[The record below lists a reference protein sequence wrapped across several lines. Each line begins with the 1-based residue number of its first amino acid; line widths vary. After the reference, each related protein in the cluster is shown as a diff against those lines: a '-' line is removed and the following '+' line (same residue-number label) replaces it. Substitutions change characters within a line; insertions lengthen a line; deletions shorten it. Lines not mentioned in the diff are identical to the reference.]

1 MFAKCIAAFL
11 VAMSTVPAAA
21 QQPAK
26 LKAVASFSI
35 LADFVRNV
43 GGDRIEIATLVGPN
57 ADAHGF
63 APTPA
68 HARTVA
74 EANLIFINGL
84 GFEGWMTR
92 LIKAAGGS
100 ANAVATTTGVK
111 PLKMDEQKPGHSHS
125 AIDPH
130 AWQSV
135 ANAKIYV
142 SNIRD
147 ALVKA
152 DPAGKETY
160 EVNAGAYSDKLDALE
175 AEVRAGV
182 ARIPADRRR
191 IITSHDA
198 FGYFAASYGVEFIA
212 PRGVSTETEASAK
225 DVARII
231 TQIKT
236 QKIPAVFLENISSAR
251 LMEQIARETGARI
264 GGKLYS
270 DALSGP
276 DGPAPTYIEMMR
288 HNVRQ
293 LGSALMG

>member
-1 MFAKCIAAFL
+1 MLARSVAVFL
-11 VAMSTVPAAA
+11 VAMSTLPAAA

-26 LKAVASFSI
+26 LKVVASFSI

-43 GGDRIEIATLVGPN
+43 GGERIDVVTLVGPD
-57 ADAHGF
+57 ADAPAF

-74 EANLIFINGL
+74 EANLIFVNGL

-100 ANAVATTTGVK
+100 ANAVTTTTGLK
-111 PLKMDEQKPGHSHS
+111 PLKMDEQKQGHSHS
-125 AIDPH
+125 AADPH
-130 AWQSV
+130 AWQSA

-147 ALVKA
+147 ALAKA
-152 DPAGKETY
+152 DPAGKQTY
-160 EVNAGAYSDKLDALE
+160 EANAKTYSEKLDALD
-175 AEVRAGV
+175 AEVRAAV

-198 FGYFAASYGVEFIA
+198 FGYFAASYGVQFIA
-212 PRGVSTETEASAK
+212 PAGVSTETEASAR

-231 TQIKT
+231 TQIKS
-236 QKIPAVFLENISSAR
+236 QKIPAVFLENVSSAR
-251 LMEQIARETGARI
+251 LMEQIARETGAKV

-276 DGPAPTYIEMMR
+276 DGPALTYIEMMR

-293 LGSALMG
+293 LGAALVG

>member
-1 MFAKCIAAFL
+1 MLARCIAAVL
-11 VAMSTVPAAA
+11 VAMSAVPAVA
-21 QQPAK
+21 QQPVK

-43 GGDRIEIATLVGPN
+43 GGERIEIVALVGPD
-57 ADAHGF
+57 ADAHAF

-74 EANLIFINGL
+74 EANLIFVNGL

-92 LIKAAGGS
+92 LIKAAGSS
-100 ANAVATTTGVK
+100 ANAIVTTAGLKPVK
-111 PLKMDEQKPGHSHS
+111 TDGQKHGHAHS
-125 AIDPH
+125 ATDPH

-142 SNIRD
+142 GNIRD

-152 DPAGKETY
+152 DPAGKQIY
-160 EVNAGAYSDKLDALE
+160 EANAKAYAEKLDALE
-175 AEVRAGV
+175 AEVRGGV

-198 FGYFAASYGVEFIA
+198 FGYFAASYGVQFIA
-212 PRGVSTETEASAK
+212 PAGVSTDTEASAR

-236 QKIPAVFLENISSAR
+236 QKIPAIFLENVSSDR

-293 LGSALMG
+293 LGSALTG

>member
-1 MFAKCIAAFL
+1 MLARCIAAVL
-11 VAMSTVPAAA
+11 VAMSAVPAVA

-43 GGDRIEIATLVGPN
+43 GGERIEIVALVGPD
-57 ADAHGF
+57 ADAHAF

-68 HARTVA
+68 HARIAA
-74 EANLIFINGL
+74 EANLIFVNGL

-92 LIKAAGGS
+92 LIKAAGSS
-100 ANAVATTTGVK
+100 ANAVATATGVK
-111 PLKMDEQKPGHSHS
+111 PVKTDEQKRGHSHS
-125 AIDPH
+125 ATDPH

-152 DPAGKETY
+152 DPAGKQIY
-160 EVNAGAYSDKLDALE
+160 EANAKAYAEKLDALE

-198 FGYFAASYGVEFIA
+198 FGYFAASYGVQFIA
-212 PRGVSTETEASAK
+212 PAGVSTDTEASAR

-236 QKIPAVFLENISSAR
+236 QKIPAVFLENVSSAR

>member
-1 MFAKCIAAFL
+1 
-11 VAMSTVPAAA
+11 MSVLPAAA

-43 GGDRIEIATLVGPN
+43 GGDRIDVVTLVG
-57 ADAHGF
+57 ADTDAHGF
-63 APTPA
+63 VPTPA
-68 HARTVA
+68 QARAVA
-74 EANLIFINGL
+74 EANLIFVNGL
-84 GFEGWMTR
+84 GLEGWMTR
-92 LIKAAGGS
+92 LIKAAGGR
-100 ANAVATTTGVK
+100 ADAVTAAAGVK
-111 PLKMDEQKPGHSHS
+111 PLKMEDQKRGHNHS
-125 AIDPH
+125 ATDPH

-142 SNIRD
+142 GNIRD
-147 ALVKA
+147 ALVRA
-152 DPAGKETY
+152 DPAGRQTY
-160 EVNAGAYSDKLDALE
+160 DANAKAYAEKLDALE
-175 AEVRAGV
+175 TEVRAAV

-198 FGYFAASYGVEFIA
+198 FGYFAAGYGVEFIA

-231 TQIKT
+231 SQIKT

-270 DALSGP
+270 DALSGE

-293 LGSALMG
+293 LGAALMG

>member
-1 MFAKCIAAFL
+1 MLARCIAAFIL
-11 VAMSTVPAAA
+11 AMSAVPAAA

-26 LKAVASFSI
+26 LKVVASFSI

-43 GGDRIEIATLVGPN
+43 GGDRIDVVTLVGPD
-57 ADAHGF
+57 ADAHAF

-84 GFEGWMTR
+84 GFEGWITR
-92 LIKAAGGS
+92 LIKAAGS
-100 ANAVATTTGVK
+100 RADAIAAATGVK
-111 PLKMDEQKPGHSHS
+111 PLKDGHKHGHSHS
-125 AIDPH
+125 ATDPH

-135 ANAKIYV
+135 ANAKIYAG
-142 SNIRD
+142 NIRD

-152 DPAGKETY
+152 DPAGRQTY
-160 EVNAGAYSDKLDALE
+160 EANAKAYAEKLDALE
-175 AEVRAGV
+175 AELRADV

-198 FGYFAASYGVEFIA
+198 FGYFAASYGVQFIA
-212 PRGVSTETEASAK
+212 PAGVSTETEASAR

-236 QKIPAVFLENISSAR
+236 QKIPAVFLENVSSAR
-251 LMEQIARETGARI
+251 LMEQIARETGARV

-293 LGSALMG
+293 LGSALTG

>member
-1 MFAKCIAAFL
+1 MLARCIAAIL
-11 VAMSTVPAAA
+11 VAMSTLPAAA

-26 LKAVASFSI
+26 LKVVASFSI
-35 LADFVRNV
+35 LADFVRNI
-43 GGDRIEIATLVGPN
+43 GGERIDLVTLVG
-57 ADAHGF
+57 ADTDAHAF
-63 APTPA
+63 VPTPA
-68 HARTVA
+68 HARNVA
-74 EANLIFINGL
+74 AANLIFINGL

-92 LIKAAGGS
+92 LIKAAGS
-100 ANAVATTTGVK
+100 RANAVTATAGVK
-111 PLKMDEQKPGHSHS
+111 PLRMDDQKDGHSHG

-142 SNIRD
+142 GNIRD

-152 DPAGKETY
+152 DPAGRQTY
-160 EVNAGAYSDKLDALE
+160 DANAMAYAEKLDALE
-175 AEVRAGV
+175 AEVRAAV

-198 FGYFAASYGVEFIA
+198 FGYFAASYGVQFIA
-212 PRGVSTETEASAK
+212 PSGVSTETEASAR

-231 TQIKT
+231 SQIKT

-293 LGSALMG
+293 LGSALTG

>member
-1 MFAKCIAAFL
+1 MLARCIAAFL
-11 VAMSTVPAAA
+11 VAISTVPASA

-43 GGDRIEIATLVGPN
+43 GGERIEIVTLVGPDS
-57 ADAHGF
+57 DAHAF

-68 HARTVA
+68 HAKTVA
-74 EANLIFINGL
+74 EANLIFVNGL

-100 ANAVATTTGVK
+100 VNAVVTTAGLK
-111 PLKMDEQKPGHSHS
+111 PLKMDEQKHGHSHS
-125 AIDPH
+125 ATDPH

-135 ANAKIYV
+135 GNVKIYIG
-142 SNIRD
+142 NIRD

-152 DPAGKETY
+152 DPGGKQIY
-160 EVNAGAYSDKLDALE
+160 EANAKAYAEKLDALE
-175 AEVRAGV
+175 TEVRVAV

-198 FGYFAASYGVEFIA
+198 FGYFAASYGVQFIA

-236 QKIPAVFLENISSAR
+236 LKIPAVFLENVSSTR
-251 LMEQIARETGARI
+251 LMEQIARETGAKV

-288 HNVRQ
+288 HNIRQ
-293 LGSALMG
+293 LSSALVG

>member
-1 MFAKCIAAFL
+1 MLARCLAAFL
-11 VAMSTVPAAA
+11 VAMTLPAAA

-43 GGDRIEIATLVGPN
+43 GGDRIDVAILVGPD
-57 ADAHGF
+57 ADAHAF

-74 EANLIFINGL
+74 EANLIFVNGL

-100 ANAVATTTGVK
+100 ANAVATTAGVK
-111 PLKMDEQKPGHSHS
+111 PLKMDEQKHGHSHS
-125 AIDPH
+125 ATDPH

-142 SNIRD
+142 GNIRD

-152 DPAGKETY
+152 DPAGKQTY
-160 EVNAGAYSDKLDALE
+160 EANAKAYAEKLDALE
-175 AEVRAGV
+175 TEVRAGV

-198 FGYFAASYGVEFIA
+198 FGYFAASYGVQFIA
-212 PRGVSTETEASAK
+212 PAGVSTETEASAR

-231 TQIKT
+231 TQIKA
-236 QKIPAVFLENISSAR
+236 QKIPAVFLENVSSAR
-251 LMEQIARETGARI
+251 LMEQIARETGAKV

-276 DGPAPTYIEMMR
+276 DGPAPTYVEMMR

>member
-1 MFAKCIAAFL
+1 MLARCIIALL
-11 VAMSTVPAAA
+11 VALATFPAAA
-21 QQPAK
+21 QQPGK
-26 LKAVASFSI
+26 LKVVASFSI

-43 GGDRIEIATLVGPN
+43 GGDRIDVVTLVGPD

-74 EANLIFINGL
+74 EANLIFVNGL
-84 GFEGWMTR
+84 GFEGWMAR
-92 LIKAAGGS
+92 LIKAAGSS
-100 ANAVATTTGVK
+100 ANAIVTTAGIK
-111 PLKMDEQKPGHSHS
+111 PLKMDDHKHGHSHS
-125 AIDPH
+125 ATDPH

-135 ANAKIYV
+135 ANAKIYIA
-142 SNIRD
+142 NIRN

-152 DPAGKETY
+152 DPAGKQTY
-160 EVNAGAYSDKLDALE
+160 EANAKAYADKLDELD
-175 AEVRAGV
+175 AEVRAAV

-198 FGYFAASYGVEFIA
+198 FAYFAASYGVQFIA
-212 PRGVSTETEASAK
+212 PGGVSTETAASAK

-236 QKIPAVFLENISSAR
+236 QKIPAVFLENISSDR

-276 DGPAPTYIEMMR
+276 QGPAPTYIEMMR
-288 HNVRQ
+288 QNVRQ
-293 LGSALMG
+293 LSSALTG